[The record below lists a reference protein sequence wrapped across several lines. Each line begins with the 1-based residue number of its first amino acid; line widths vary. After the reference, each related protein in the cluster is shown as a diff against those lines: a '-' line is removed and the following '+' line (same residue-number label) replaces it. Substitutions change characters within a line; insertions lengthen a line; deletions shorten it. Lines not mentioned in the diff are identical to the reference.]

1 MDKKIKW
8 RKNCGILAFKKIQN
22 RNLKKKTYLQKM
34 SFRKC
39 HKPCSDHCSKYVH
52 KKSMHGLPPPPAMT
66 ADDCGGAFAD
76 DEDDDETT
84 KCEED

>member
-1 MDKKIKW
+1 
-8 RKNCGILAFKKIQN
+8 
-22 RNLKKKTYLQKM
+22 M

-52 KKSMHGLPPPPAMT
+52 KKSMHGLPPPPATT